1 MNPIRHDGSND
12 RGGSGHGVSGSGG
25 SHRRAL
31 LFDLD
36 GTLCDTLPLIYD
48 AFREVLLRHTGRRYE
63 DAEIRPLFGPPEE
76 GVVRRVLT
84 GPQADEA
91 LQDYLRLY
99 QHKHAHYVPVFPERV
114 RDLAGLRASGLPLG
128 IITGKGIGTARIS
141 LRETGLEDLFDIV
154 LTGSVGF
161 KHKPAPDGLLLALR
175 ALGVGPDRA
184 AFVGD
189 SLVDIQAGKAA
200 GCTTVGVL
208 WQDRPDGRVR
218 APESGADHLFD
229 RWDDFIAWARE
240 WAAS

>member
-1 MNPIRHDGSND
+1 MKPIRQNGSND
-12 RGGSGHGVSGSGG
+12 
-25 SHRRAL
+25 RAL

-48 AFREVLLRHTGRRYE
+48 AFREVFRRHAGRRYE

-84 GPQADEA
+84 GDRAEEA
-91 LQDYLRLY
+91 LRDYLKLY
-99 QHKHAHYVPVFPERV
+99 QHKHAEYVPIFPERV
-114 RDLAGLRASGLPLG
+114 RDLTGLRESGLPLG

-141 LRETGLEDLFDIV
+141 LRETGLEDIFDIV

-161 KHKPAPDGLLLALR
+161 APKPAPDGLFLALR
-175 ALGVGPDRA
+175 ALGVRPERA

-189 SLVDIQAGKAA
+189 SIVDITAGKAA

-208 WQDRPDGRVR
+208 WQDRPDERVR
-218 APESGADHLFD
+218 APGSGADHLFE
-229 RWDDFIAWARE
+229 RWEDFIAWARE